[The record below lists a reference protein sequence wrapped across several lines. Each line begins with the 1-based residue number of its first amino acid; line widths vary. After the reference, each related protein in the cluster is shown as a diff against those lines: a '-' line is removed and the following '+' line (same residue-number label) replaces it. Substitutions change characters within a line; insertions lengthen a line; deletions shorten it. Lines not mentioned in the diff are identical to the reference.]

1 MGEAC
6 QVEKDETSEADK
18 VGKGERTKGERVE
31 ERVKARMGVKTL
43 LGLGLLDV
51 SSG

>member
-31 ERVKARMGVKTL
+31 ESRGGKGK
-43 LGLGLLDV
+43 GEGKGGGEGEEYCDP
-51 SSG
+51 